1 MVRIASLT
9 GSRDVHG
16 GQPVIVNALD
26 YPDLWTVVLGLLRA
40 EAEGKRF
47 LYRTGASFVRAR
59 AGIGAKP
66 LLSREELLGPDAPE
80 PARGVVIVGSHV
92 RRTTEQ
98 LERLLSLEDVK
109 GIEVAVPE
117 LLGGTGAFERET
129 ARVSRIAVETMASGQ
144 TPVIFTSR
152 RVERPAGMDELI
164 VARTVSDALV
174 AIVRGLE
181 ESPDF
186 VVGKGGI
193 TSSDVGTRGLGAERA
208 IVIGQVRPGV
218 PVWRLGKESRYPG
231 LPYVV
236 FPGNVG
242 EQETLADIVRA
253 LVGSRQR
260 EADEGREEGY

>member
-1 MVRIASLT
+1 VR
-9 GSRDVHG
+9 D
-16 GQPVIVNALD
+16 GQSVIVNALD

-98 LERLLSLEDVK
+98 LERLLSLDDVK

-117 LLGGTGAFERET
+117 LIGGTGTFEREI
-129 ARVSRIAVETMASGQ
+129 ARVSRIAAETMASGK
-144 TPVIFTSR
+144 TPVVFTSR
-152 RVERPAGMDELI
+152 RVERPAGIDELR

-181 ESPDF
+181 ARPDF

-218 PVWRLGKESRYPG
+218 PVWRLGIESRYPG

-242 EQETLADIVRA
+242 EQETLADIVRV
-253 LVGSRQR
+253 LIGRRDR
-260 EADEGREEGY
+260 EADEVREEGFH